1 MTLIEIFKAGKRPDA
16 HGTVVEITPADLQ
29 QAVDAYDVA
38 YYEAPAVIGHP
49 KMDAPAYAWVKG
61 LQLDGDVLKAELD
74 QIHPEFAE
82 MVADGR
88 FKKVSASFYLANSP
102 DNPKQGSL
110 YLRHVGFLGAM
121 PPAVKGLRNPE
132 FSESEQGIVDFCE
145 AMPNEPNQTEPTQG
159 EPEMSAEEKAE
170 LDRLRAENQQLKDE
184 NAKAKAEKAEAEL
197 NQAKAENADFAE
209 GLVKAG
215 KLAPIAKQQAV
226 DLLNYASTTA
236 QGGVVEFAEGES
248 LHSKLQAF
256 LDAQPQ
262 VVNFSEVATKEKA
275 ATAQNNTVE
284 YAEGTSPASIEADQK
299 IRAYAKEHN
308 VSYKAAFNA
317 IYQ

>member
-1 MTLIEIFKAGKRPDA
+1 MTFIEIFKAGKRPDS
-16 HGTVVEITPADLQ
+16 HGTVVNITPDDLQ
-29 QAVDAYDVA
+29 QVVDAYDVA
-38 YYEAPAVIGHP
+38 YHEAPAVIGHP

-82 MVADGR
+82 MVTDGR

-132 FSESEQGIVDFCE
+132 FSEAEQGIVDFCE
-145 AMPNEPNQTEPTQG
+145 EAPEAHPTDTTQG
-159 EPEMSAEEKAE
+159 ESEMSTEEKAE
-170 LDRLRAENQQLKDE
+170 LDRLRAENQQLKE
-184 NAKAKAEKAEAEL
+184 EKAQAEAAKVEAEL

-209 GLVKAG
+209 SLVKAG

-256 LDAQPQ
+256 LNAQPQ
-262 VVNFSEVATKEKA
+262 IVDFAEVATKEKA
-275 ATAQNNTVE
+275 TTAQNDTVE
-284 YAEGTSPASIEADQK
+284 YAEGTNPASIEADQK